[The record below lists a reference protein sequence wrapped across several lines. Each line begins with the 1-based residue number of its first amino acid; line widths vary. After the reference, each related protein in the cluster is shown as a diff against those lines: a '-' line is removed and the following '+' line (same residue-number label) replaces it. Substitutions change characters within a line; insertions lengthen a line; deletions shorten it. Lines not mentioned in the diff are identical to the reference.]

1 MFSSSIILV
10 LIIKRYLK
18 PFNTLFSLRTN
29 IKPVG
34 ITRTYLTLQYYR
46 RNTTSLLTRFQP
58 YRANFSHFK
67 SVYTQE
73 SDYSKRLRRR
83 FRAILIMGD
92 RTLHGKQEY
101 T

>member
-10 LIIKRYLK
+10 LIIKKYLK
-18 PFNTLFSLRTN
+18 PFDALFSLRTN

-34 ITRTYLTLQYYR
+34 ITRTCLALRRYR
-46 RNTTSLLTRFQP
+46 RNATSLLTRFQP
-58 YRANFSHFK
+58 YRANFSHFE

-83 FRAILIMGD
+83 FRAILIISD